1 MITGSL
7 QVKNDTYYAVL
18 NLYVDGRRRP
28 KWISTN
34 LPVRGNKRKAESVLN
49 ELINE
54 YETNIAFSTGSAG
67 ADQMFLNYLYSWLEN
82 ARSSIAIMT
91 YQSYHSMIKG
101 RIEKYFRPKKITLGQ
116 LTAQQLEEFYRS
128 ILSDD
133 CTTNTV
139 IHYHAIIRRALQT
152 AVRKDIIPQNPAD
165 KLDRPRKNSYTA
177 SFYSVE
183 EMQTLFD
190 AVSGDPIELCV
201 KLAAYYGLRR
211 SEVLGLRWEAIN
223 FKEKL
228 ISIQHKVIEY
238 ENDDGKTV
246 LLGEDTLKTKSSHR
260 TLPLLP
266 EVEKLLLAEAEKQ
279 KMYRRLFKKSYCTD
293 YLDYIC
299 VDQLGKLLYPNY
311 LTEHFTWV
319 IEKYGLRKLRFHDLR
334 HTCASLLLA
343 NKVSMKQ
350 IQLWLGHS
358 TFATTA
364 DIYAHLDYS
373 AQVETGAVMNSMY
386 GKPEADPK
394 A

>member
-7 QVKNDTYYAVL
+7 QVQNDTYYAVL

-54 YETNIAFSTGSAG
+54 YETNIAFSTGSTG

-101 RIEKYFRPKKITLGQ
+101 RIEKYFRPKKIALGQ

-246 LLGEDTLKTKSSHR
+246 LLGENTLKTKSSHR

-279 KMYRRLFKKSYCTD
+279 KMYRRLFKKSYGTD

-364 DIYAHLDYS
+364 DIYTHLDYS
-373 AQVETGAVMNSMY
+373 AQVETGAVMNGMY